1 MSTHSQKSKS
11 SPWQQTS
18 VHFRLTAKR
27 RTALQSLFPEG
38 QPLPNPTK
46 AIDQVIEWLGQ
57 VTTNNSAAMRD
68 QINAMQDR
76 IEKMTEKQDAQF
88 EDTRASL
95 ANLFQLISGA
105 VAADGDSDES
115 FLLKDWLTEE
125 VRSQRLKVEKFV
137 LARLT
142 WTGTRRIKP
151 GQISLNFEA
160 EIRGCDGQAIDH
172 PAPPHPIRIEAISE
186 SDPLNTTDAR
196 KSLYAVCQPMSNQ
209 GWQVTLYVA
218 QANGTTGEKLG
229 VYRF

>member
-1 MSTHSQKSKS
+1 M
-11 SPWQQTS
+11 
-18 VHFRLTAKR
+18 
-27 RTALQSLFPEG
+27 QSLFPEG
-38 QPLPNPTK
+38 QPLPSPTK

-57 VTTNNSAAMRD
+57 ATPNNSLAIRD
-68 QINAMQDR
+68 QINAIEDR
-76 IEKMTEKQDAQF
+76 IEKMAGMQDAQF
-88 EDTRASL
+88 EDTQASL

-115 FLLKDWLTEE
+115 FPLKDWLADE
-125 VRSQRLKVEKFV
+125 VKSQRLKVEKFV

-142 WTGTRRIKP
+142 WTGTRRSKP
-151 GQISLNFEA
+151 GQVNLNFEA
-160 EIRGCDGQAIDH
+160 DIRGCDGQSIDH